1 MERDNES
8 KQKLLTEYRF
18 GTMFSLTDPNA
29 RNTIEHFIVL
39 CYEVRDFMKDFH
51 KGDVDHKE
59 ILKRLNQEF
68 KGYLIPLKQAY
79 YSDIYKKLFR
89 KIFIKNILSW
99 ILFSIEICGKRN
111 TYKILKNN
119 NKLSPFILSIFIIK
133 ILVLMSPQAV
143 INSIKKIKR
152 IFNF

>member
-51 KGDVDHKE
+51 KSDVDHKE
-59 ILKRLNQEF
+59 ILKRCIFHITENNVKPYKTGVIDMMKCVRSYVYE
-68 KGYLIPLKQAY
+68 KQY
-79 YSDIYKKLFR
+79 V
-89 KIFIKNILSW
+89 
-99 ILFSIEICGKRN
+99 
-111 TYKILKNN
+111 
-119 NKLSPFILSIFIIK
+119 NKF
-133 ILVLMSPQAV
+133 
-143 INSIKKIKR
+143 
-152 IFNF
+152 